1 MPVSLEGLGTFLGI
15 GCAIPGPLPFD
26 LFRLVKRL
34 LCLSSLVEQTLKPEE
49 ALLFCSLL

>member
-26 LFRLVKRL
+26 LGR
-34 LCLSSLVEQTLKPEE
+34 LSSRVPV
-49 ALLFCSLL
+49 SIGGPG